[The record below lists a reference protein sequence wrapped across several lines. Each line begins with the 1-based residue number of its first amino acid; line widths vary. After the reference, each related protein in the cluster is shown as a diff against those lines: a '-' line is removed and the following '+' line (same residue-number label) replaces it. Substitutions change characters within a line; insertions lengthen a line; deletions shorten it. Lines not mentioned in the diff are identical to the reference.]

1 MNKREIKERIA
12 EIEQETTRWK
22 RMIDRSDDIK
32 TKNKRTIKINKLIGE
47 KFILQTYLKPEKENA
62 IKN

>member
-1 MNKREIKERIA
+1 MNKREMKERIA

-32 TKNKRTIKINKLIGE
+32 TKNKLTIKINKLIGE
-47 KFILQTYLKPEKENA
+47 KFILQTYLIPEKANKEA
-62 IKN
+62 